1 MNGFNATEYAGKLRA
16 AGVPEE
22 QAEAH
27 LSILHEIVES
37 NLATKRDIKELKRDI
52 KELEYRMTIKLGG
65 LMVTSIGIVVAL
77 SNLNVI

>member
-1 MNGFNATEYAGKLRA
+1 MNGFNAIEYVGKLRE
-16 AGVPEE
+16 AGVPDE

-37 NLATKRDIKELKRDI
+37 NLATKRDL

-65 LMVTSIGIVVAL
+65 LMVVCIGIVVAI